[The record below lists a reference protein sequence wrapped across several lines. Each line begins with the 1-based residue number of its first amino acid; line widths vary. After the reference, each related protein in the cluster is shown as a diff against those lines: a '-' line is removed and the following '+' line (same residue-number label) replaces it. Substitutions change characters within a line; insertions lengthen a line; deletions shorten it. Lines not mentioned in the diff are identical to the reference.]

1 MKVIKEFFENY
12 QNHEVTKITLQNDN
26 NVAISC
32 LSMGATWYE
41 FLVPNQNGNKKNLI
55 MNFAHCEDYYANGLC
70 CCQSIGRVAGRIKK
84 GQFILNG
91 KKVQV
96 PTNENGNTLHG
107 GNQGFRFQNW
117 AVSTSQTEDS
127 VSVIFRKNIKEEND
141 GFPGDFVASII
152 YTLDNQN
159 QVKISE
165 KAINGPQTT
174 LFNPTIH
181 AYFNLSE
188 VSNLTSHEIKINS
201 QKYLQL
207 DSELIPTGKMF
218 SVANTPYDFRDF
230 KNLATAISENAGF
243 DDAFVIEGSEKE
255 NKEIAILRE
264 KESGRQIR
272 ITSESNGLVMYT
284 MSQEQ
289 PGVKF
294 IRDQGIVAQPSEAVA
309 LEAQMLPDAINN
321 AGFGNIVLPANETK
335 IHQIIFSFCSN
346 Y

>member
-1 MKVIKEFFENY
+1 MEIIKEFFENY
-12 QNHEVTKITLQNDN
+12 QNHKVTKITLQNDH

-41 FLVPNQNGNKKNLI
+41 FLVPNKNGSKKNLI
-55 MNFAHCEDYYANGLC
+55 MNFAHCRDYYANGLC

-127 VSVIFRKNIKEEND
+127 VSVIFRKNVREEND
-141 GFPGDFVASII
+141 GFPGDFEASII

-165 KAINGPQTT
+165 KAINGAQAT

-181 AYFNLSE
+181 AYFNLSDM
-188 VSNLTSHEIKINS
+188 SNLTSHEIKINS

-207 DSELIPTGKMF
+207 DSELIPTGKML

-230 KNLATAISENAGF
+230 KNLATAISDNAGF
-243 DDAFVIEGSEKE
+243 DDAFVIAGPEKE

-264 KESGRQIR
+264 KESRCQIR

-294 IRDQGIVAQPSEAVA
+294 VRDQGIVAQPSEAVA

-321 AGFGNIVLPANETK
+321 AGFGNIVLPANGTK
-335 IHQIIFSFCSN
+335 IHNITFTFQQK
-346 Y
+346 